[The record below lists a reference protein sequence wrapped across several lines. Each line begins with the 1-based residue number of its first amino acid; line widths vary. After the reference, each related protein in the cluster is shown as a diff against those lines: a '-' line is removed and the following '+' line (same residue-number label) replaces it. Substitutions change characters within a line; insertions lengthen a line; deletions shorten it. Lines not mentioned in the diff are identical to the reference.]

1 MSPAPRFWTR
11 LGGGN
16 GRGCM
21 WRRVSECGPG
31 LGRLRPITGS
41 AQTHST
47 RGKSLAVESLED
59 REKRARGWLPWLVCP
74 SISGPNTGSPHM
86 RLRATLGWRDENLQ
100 DPIGVA
106 LSARHLL
113 AVVLRCA
120 CVQGFAPHFSA
131 TTQAPRILHSTLP
144 IRISPWL
151 AAPGRSAA
159 SGDRHPRAPRPL
171 AVFNCSEEA
180 VSGLCLSG
188 RELSSYCAN
197 SRWKRERKLEVPH
210 FSGRQIGGTA
220 PMPTWK
226 IEART
231 RDRLTHRNL
240 SRRCAKPARLR
251 GQAHVIF
258 TASPRIICPDI

>member
-1 MSPAPRFWTR
+1 MVMSPAPRFWTR

-159 SGDRHPRAPRPL
+159 SGDRHPPGAEATCRIQLFRGSSLGVVSQRARAQL
-171 AVFNCSEEA
+171 V
-180 VSGLCLSG
+180 L
-188 RELSSYCAN
+188 
-197 SRWKRERKLEVPH
+197 RKLQMET
-210 FSGRQIGGTA
+210 RKKAGG
-220 PMPTWK
+220 
-226 IEART
+226 
-231 RDRLTHRNL
+231 
-240 SRRCAKPARLR
+240 PAL
-251 GQAHVIF
+251 
-258 TASPRIICPDI
+258 